1 MTDYQLL
8 SFFHSMPHTMRAYIL
23 RKWASSHPTRTLQE
37 VLLHHA
43 SEEAEI
49 AAAEYGADR
58 ELGFDSDAWLEQWA
72 ERYSPAVCPRPLEQ
86 NKS

>member
-8 SFFHSMPHTMRAYIL
+8 AFFHSMPHTMRAYIL
-23 RKWASSHPTRTLQE
+23 RKWAEVPARTLQE

-43 SEEAEI
+43 TEEAEI

-58 ELGFDSDAWLEQWA
+58 ELGFDGEAWLEQWA
-72 ERYSPAVCPRPLEQ
+72 ERYSPAVCPPLP
-86 NKS
+86 KSKG